1 MAEEQLLDQLR
12 QFLEAELAARGA
24 APAALAGPPAQTV
37 STLSGGTA
45 SGLQGAGGVEQ
56 RASSRP

>member
-1 MAEEQLLDQLR
+1 MAEEGLLDQLR
-12 QFLEAELAARGA
+12 LFLEAELAARGA
-24 APAALAGPPAQTV
+24 AQTV

-45 SGLQGAGGVEQ
+45 SGLQGVGGAEQ